1 MKDALV
7 ETTTKYKKWLQDSA
21 ITGNYNTWNL
31 LRIINDNKYSE
42 ACKNMI
48 YLQSPNREEY
58 KNYEDFWVNGVFEI
72 DNDTLLFM
80 LRKQVEEYIPLL
92 QRQCDISLYN
102 FIMNSKYSIEE
113 ISKMQEK
120 IVINNEGHTIHLF
133 KSE

>member
-7 ETTTKYKKWLQDSA
+7 ETKTKYHKWLQDSA
-21 ITGNYNTWNL
+21 ISGYYNTWEL
-31 LRIINDNKYSE
+31 LRIINDNKYAD

-48 YLQSPNREEY
+48 YLQSYNREDY
-58 KNYEDFWVNGVFEI
+58 KNYEDFWLNGIFDI

-92 QRQCDISLYN
+92 QQQCDMALYN
-102 FIMNSKYSIEE
+102 FIMNSQYSIEQ
-113 ISKMQEK
+113 ISKMNEK